1 MRQSTAVLS
10 GTPVRLSDLRFP
22 AGRVLICRTRLP
34 YIHLDNLLNFA
45 KIDRDGRVDAFLAA
59 YLPDEVAVIFF
70 QQGQAVNA
78 VALTPRERSAIAIAD
93 AVRLMRKEAERSEL
107 VFCEAPFEQL
117 VWMYHAGVA
126 PLQPV
131 LVDQKA
137 PARMFETLQR
147 DRFSGVLEF
156 LVDGRVNY
164 VRIADGRF
172 AAGYFAEKPDDTPV
186 GAWIEQLLKPRA
198 DGSRPAVA
206 AGVFQP
212 GSGLPE
218 QASAALL
225 EAAREVF
232 WRLAEHAERENP
244 QDGLKRALRLRDTVA
259 ATHPPLASVSVA
271 RGKPL
276 TAAVMTPEEVTTGLA
291 VWSRQ
296 LLEQLEVVAPG
307 AAPDILKSATK
318 DHRFLLQRAGFY
330 GRLPWTVSW

>member
-1 MRQSTAVLS
+1 VRHSTAILS

-22 AGRVLICRTRLP
+22 AGQVLICRTRLP
-34 YIHLDNLLNFA
+34 YIHLDNVLNFA

-59 YLPDEVAVIFF
+59 YLPDEVVMIFF
-70 QQGQAVNA
+70 QKGQAVNA
-78 VALTPRERSAIAIAD
+78 VALTPRDRSAIPVAD
-93 AVRLMRKEAERSEL
+93 ALQRIRKEAERGEL

-126 PLQPV
+126 PLQPIP
-131 LVDQKA
+131 VDQKT
-137 PARMFETLQR
+137 PATVFETLQR
-147 DRFSGVLEF
+147 DRFSGVIEF

-164 VRIADGRF
+164 LRIADGRF

-186 GAWIEQLLKPRA
+186 AGWIGRLLEPKA

-206 AGVFQP
+206 VGAFRP
-212 GSGLPE
+212 GTTLPE

-232 WRLAEHAERENP
+232 WRLAEHAEREAP
-244 QDGLKRALRLRDTVA
+244 QSGLKRALRLRDTVA
-259 ATHPPLASVSVA
+259 MTHPPLASVSVP
-271 RGKPL
+271 RDRPL
-276 TAAVMTPEEVTTGLA
+276 AASVMTPEEVTTGLA

-296 LLEQLEVVAPG
+296 LLEQLEVLAPG
-307 AAPDILKSATK
+307 AAPEILKGATK

>member
-1 MRQSTAVLS
+1 MRHSTAILS

-22 AGRVLICRTRLP
+22 AAQVVISRTRLP

-59 YLPDEVAVIFF
+59 YLPDEVAIIFF
-70 QQGQAVNA
+70 QRGQAVNA
-78 VALTPRERSAIAIAD
+78 VALTPRQRSAITIAD
-93 AVRLMRKEAERSEL
+93 ALRLMRKEAERSEL
-107 VFCEAPFEQL
+107 TFCEAPVELL

-131 LVDQKA
+131 PVDQRA
-137 PARMFETLQR
+137 PARLFETLQT

-164 VRIADGRF
+164 VRLSEGRF
-172 AAGYFAEKPDDTPV
+172 TSGYFADKPDDTPV
-186 GAWIEQLLKPRA
+186 AAWIERLLKPHA

-212 GSGLPE
+212 GAELPE

-232 WRLAEHAERENP
+232 WRLAEHAERETP
-244 QDGLKRALRLRDTVA
+244 HDGLKRALRLRDAVA
-259 ATHPPLASVSVA
+259 ASHPLLANVSVPRDQPLA
-271 RGKPL
+271 
-276 TAAVMTPEEVTTGLA
+276 TAVMTPEEVTAGLA

-307 AAPDILKSATK
+307 AAPDILKGATK